1 MEYDHR
7 ITLEEIQDPEYSI
20 LKKFDAFAKNNK

>member
-7 ITLEEIQDPEYSI
+7 ITLEEIQYPEYSI
-20 LKKFDAFAKNNK
+20 LKKLDSFAKNN